1 MTRFRLHSVAARTA
15 LPALAVLLALAF
27 APTAFAEKSKSTQS
41 EATWVSYDAATK
53 NVVLKIDKPGKGPNR
68 KMMKK
73 NKEVPFRVVPE
84 GSVLKRTS
92 VTVNSQRA
100 EITDIPAGKKVL
112 VYWVPDPEND
122 GGFFA
127 RKIDVV
133 FSEEELSKRY
143 PDAEE

>member
-1 MTRFRLHSVAARTA
+1 MTRFQLRSVAARTV
-15 LPALAVLLALAF
+15 PAVAAVVFALALAP
-27 APTAFAEKSKSTQS
+27 AAFAEKSKSTQS
-41 EATWVSYDAATK
+41 EATWVSYDAASK
-53 NVVLKIDKPGKGPNR
+53 SVVLKIDKPGKGPNR

-73 NKEVPFRVVPE
+73 NKDVSFRVVPE

-92 VTVNSQRA
+92 VTVNAQRA
-100 EITDIPAGKKVL
+100 EIGDIPAGKKVL
-112 VYWVPDPEND
+112 VYWVPDEEND

-133 FSEEELSKRY
+133 FSEEELDKRY